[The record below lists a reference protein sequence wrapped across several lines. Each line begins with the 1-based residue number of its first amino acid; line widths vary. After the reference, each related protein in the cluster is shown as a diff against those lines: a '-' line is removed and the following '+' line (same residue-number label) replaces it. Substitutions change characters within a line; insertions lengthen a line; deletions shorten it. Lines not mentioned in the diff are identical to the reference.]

1 MPAANGRRTARAT
14 APAARVYSG
23 PSTAAATAGPAASSG
38 SMPHPGPI
46 TTRET
51 PTAAMIAN
59 GSADSISDALD
70 RPAGLGL
77 LVGVSALVLVVTIPP
92 QLVVKVTTTFSA
104 APGPGRS
111 QLEQRKLNNQ
121 SLSCKPARRVVGSPR
136 SVEHARHQ
144 LEHDASR
151 AVTTPYCLVRPSAS
165 ITALTAPA
173 ARCVSA
179 ARTPS
184 LAPLGQ

>member
-51 PTAAMIAN
+51 PTPAMIAN
-59 GSADSISDALD
+59 GSADSTSDALA

-77 LVGVSALVLVVTIPP
+77 LVGVSALAFALTIPP
-92 QLVVKVTTTFSA
+92 HLVVNLTPPLSP
-104 APGPGRS
+104 AP
-111 QLEQRKLNNQ
+111 
-121 SLSCKPARRVVGSPR
+121 
-136 SVEHARHQ
+136 
-144 LEHDASR
+144 
-151 AVTTPYCLVRPSAS
+151 RP
-165 ITALTAPA
+165 
-173 ARCVSA
+173 
-179 ARTPS
+179 
-184 LAPLGQ
+184 